1 MRLCKKLYN
10 KDFVNNTLKKAQ
22 RCPNTVVQLPYIRN
36 TLFTLKFLIEKHN
49 YSVIIMNDV
58 PVNCYQA
65 AKLFLN

>member
-22 RCPNTVVQLPYIRN
+22 TLSKYCCTIAIYKEHFIYTEIPNR
-36 TLFTLKFLIEKHN
+36 KKN